1 MDSKVSKENYL
12 NYLELFLQDVPPEKW
27 AVVACRMMTLD
38 VLEMFFGSTM
48 KTPDISQ
55 MTWED
60 FKTKFVALNTGPLI
74 TTIYGNMM
82 AMDALYYRNGKPF
95 ELSWALREADT
106 IINRLGSHLN
116 DATKIYFVLKTL
128 PPYLRNKVAYAP
140 DGRDHAD
147 YASFRVNPR
156 ESA

>member
-1 MDSKVSKENYL
+1 MGDAIPAVPPLNIDAPEQLAQNLSNVKLSSIKPEPYTMDSKVSKENYL

-74 TTIYGNMM
+74 TTIYGNC
-82 AMDALYYRNGKPF
+82 L
-95 ELSWALREADT
+95 W
-106 IINRLGSHLN
+106 
-116 DATKIYFVLKTL
+116 
-128 PPYLRNKVAYAP
+128 
-140 DGRDHAD
+140 
-147 YASFRVNPR
+147 
-156 ESA
+156 